1 MTSSRS
7 GPVRLDEKGTLKD
20 RLTILSPG
28 GKGDIGPGRIWR
40 LIECEMGLSIRGP
53 LDIKAAG
60 VILSKPCLACPAK
73 LPNFC
78 IVPHLTFVSGT
89 LRRERGDYIKHPT
102 KTGLKSLD
110 IIRSVLCNVLEER
123 GKLVVGF
130 QAWMSE

>member
-28 GKGDIGPGRIWR
+28 GRGDIGPGRIWR
-40 LIECEMGLSIRGP
+40 LIECDIGLSIRGP

-78 IVPHLTFVSGT
+78 IVPHLTFVFKHLETGEE
-89 LRRERGDYIKHPT
+89 RRYQAFDSNPFEVVDF
-102 KTGLKSLD
+102 
-110 IIRSVLCNVLEER
+110 IRSVKCCRTVGERER
-123 GKLVVGF
+123 GKLVAGF
-130 QAWMSE
+130 

>member
-28 GKGDIGPGRIWR
+28 GSGDIGPGRIWR
-40 LIECEMGLSIRGP
+40 LIECVMGLSITGP

-78 IVPHLTFVSGT
+78 IVPHLASVSGAS
-89 LRRERGDYIKHPT
+89 RREKRDDIKHST
-102 KTGLKSLD
+102 RTGGVVGF
-110 IIRSVLCNVLEER
+110 IRSVKYFGRERKR
-123 GKLVVGF
+123 GKLVAGF
-130 QAWMSE
+130 

>member
-89 LRRERGDYIKHPT
+89 SRRERGDDIKHST
-102 KTGLKSLD
+102 KTGLNSW
-110 IIRSVLCNVLEER
+110 VL
-123 GKLVVGF
+123 
-130 QAWMSE
+130 